1 MLYLEPFRMVSSLFH
16 SGEAIRNGE
25 MIKLGNRW
33 ELIDQLERLRF
44 LVGKPIIILSGYRCP
59 KHNREVGG
67 APTPQHL
74 YGRAADIRVEGM
86 SSLELFLEAL
96 RCEFGGI
103 GLYPNFVHVD
113 VRREPFRALWGRS
126 AEGRY
131 ISIAEAVREVIG
143 RNEELGS
150 RNEEAP

>member
-1 MLYLEPFRMVSSLFH
+1 M
-16 SGEAIRNGE
+16 
-25 MIKLGNRW
+25 

-44 LVGKPIIILSGYRCP
+44 LVGKPIIILSGYRCQRR
-59 KHNREVGG
+59 NREVGG
-67 APTPQHL
+67 TPKSQHL

-86 SSLELFLEAL
+86 RGLELFLEAL

-103 GLYPNFVHVD
+103 GLYPDFVHVD

-131 ISIAEAVREVIG
+131 IPIAEAVREAVG
-143 RNEELGS
+143 RNEEPS
-150 RNEEAP
+150 

>member
-1 MLYLEPFRMVSSLFH
+1 MGDLSFH
-16 SGEAIRNGE
+16 FSRSEFACPCCGELVID
-25 MIKLGNRW
+25 M

-67 APTPQHL
+67 APTSQHL

-126 AEGRY
+126 ADGRY
-131 ISIAEAVREVIG
+131 VPIAQAVKEVVG
-143 RNEELGS
+143 RS
-150 RNEEAP
+150 EEAP